1 MISSSELGGA
11 QGLRVGVIIPA
22 YNEAEHISAVVESI
36 PPFVDR
42 IFVVDDRSSDG
53 TADVVRALSEP
64 RLRLIERDENGGVGA
79 AMACGYRAALEENL
93 DVAVKIDADGQ
104 MEMTELERLVMP
116 IVRGLAD
123 YTKGNRFFLER
134 GTKGM
139 PAERMFGSVALSFMT
154 KMASGYWHVYDSQC
168 GFTALRT
175 TFLRMIDIDRI
186 ASDYFFEND
195 MLIKLNA
202 LNARVVDVPTKTL
215 YGDETSHVNVS
226 RVLLTFPPRF
236 VVGGI
241 RRAIRKYFVTDF
253 GAAGAFALFGLLLVL
268 FGAVF
273 GGYHWWVSVA
283 TGTSATT
290 GTVMIAV
297 LPLIVGIQLLVQA
310 VGMEVSGS
318 PGAEETVEYLHYLIQ
333 NRSLR

>member
-1 MISSSELGGA
+1 VISSSELGGA

-22 YNEAEHISAVVESI
+22 YNEAGHISAVIESV
-36 PPFVDR
+36 PAFVDR
-42 IFVVDDRSSDG
+42 ILVVDDCSSDT
-53 TADVVRALSEP
+53 TADAVCALTDPRVRFIQRA
-64 RLRLIERDENGGVGA
+64 ENGGVGA
-79 AMACGYRAALEENL
+79 AMATGYRAALEESL
-93 DVAVKIDADGQ
+93 DIAVKIDADGQ

-116 IVRGLAD
+116 IVLGLAD

-134 GTKGM
+134 GTQGM

-175 TFLRMIDIDRI
+175 TFLRMVDIDRI
-186 ASDYFFEND
+186 APDYFFEND

-236 VVGGI
+236 VAGGF

-253 GAAGAFALFGLLLVL
+253 GAAGAFSLFGLLLVL
-268 FGAVF
+268 FGAAF
-273 GGYHWWVSVA
+273 GGYHWWISAASGV
-283 TGTSATT
+283 SATT
-290 GTVMIAV
+290 GQVMIAV
-297 LPLIVGIQLLVQA
+297 LPLIVGIQLLIQA
-310 VGMEVSGS
+310 VGMEVANS
-318 PGAEETVEYLHYLIQ
+318 PGAEETAEYVHYLIQ
-333 NRSLR
+333 NRSLK